1 MTDKT
6 IQSLDA
12 AEVPVEQEPLTVLPV
27 ASILMLVELLE
38 VLKEELPQVHEK
50 LSARLQLLKTR
61 EIAKSHPTSIALF
74 ESVLKEG
81 SGA

>member
-1 MTDKT
+1 MNDKT
-6 IQSLDA
+6 TPAPNAD
-12 AEVPVEQEPLTVLPV
+12 ETPVPQDTLTVLPV
-27 ASILMLVELLE
+27 ATILMMVELLE
-38 VLKEELPQVHEK
+38 VLKEEMPQVHEK
-50 LSARLQLLKTR
+50 LSARLQLLKAR